1 MDDTAKHRLPGRP
14 EHARPAWRSRLDP
27 RRLDRVQ
34 VATIAGTVT
43 LVIVLTVA
51 LDWLV
56 RALGAAR

>member
-1 MDDTAKHRLPGRP
+1 MSSTREHLPPGVLRRR
-14 EHARPAWRSRLDP
+14 RPAWQSRLDP

-34 VATIAGTVT
+34 VAVIAGTVM
-43 LVIVLTVA
+43 LVIALTVA